1 MISFNGGFGGFPTHP
16 QYGILKKHIER
27 SIQDIFLNSLR
38 DRMDDLV
45 YVFDNTEQIDSFI
58 ERMLKY
64 WEGTENYETCMEI
77 KNLSEPLKTKWKGK
91 GVLEPGEASIKIKD
105 IFKST
110 QNNEGPL

>member
-1 MISFNGGFGGFPTHP
+1 
-16 QYGILKKHIER
+16 
-27 SIQDIFLNSLR
+27 
-38 DRMDDLV
+38 
-45 YVFDNTEQIDSFI
+45 
-58 ERMLKY
+58 
-64 WEGTENYETCMEI
+64 MEI